1 MRKISKEKLNKVLD
15 DHKHW
20 ICEDCDDWEHM
31 KADLSD
37 VDLSGVDLSDANLR
51 CADLRGAD
59 LSNTDLS
66 DANLICADLRGA
78 DLSNTDL
85 SDANLRCADLRYANL
100 SGADLRYAMNVPF
113 IPYICPEKGSFIGY
127 KKANSYI
134 IELLITDDALR
145 SSATSRI
152 CRCSKAKIVSITTL
166 DGINDGT
173 TEVRS
178 NYDSNFIYKVGKIVE
193 EPNFCEDRWREC
205 APGIHF
211 FINRQEAV
219 NYL

>member
-37 VDLSGVDLSDANLR
+37 VDLSGV
-51 CADLRGAD
+51 
-59 LSNTDLS
+59 
-66 DANLICADLRGA
+66 
-78 DLSNTDL
+78 DL

>member
-20 ICEDCDDWEHM
+20 IYEDCDDWEHM

-37 VDLSGVDLSDANLR
+37 VDLSGVDLRN
-51 CADLRGAD
+51 ADLRYANLSGAD
-59 LSNTDLS
+59 LRY
-66 DANLICADLRGA
+66 ANLICADLRY
-78 DLSNTDL
+78 
-85 SDANLRCADLRYANL
+85 ANLSGADLRYANL

-127 KKANSYI
+127 KKANNYI
-134 IELLITDDALR
+134 VELLITEDALR
-145 SSATSRI
+145 SSATTRK

-166 DGINDGT
+166 DRINDGT